1 MVNGKV
7 VNIASYQ
14 VKDGDVIEIR
24 EKAKKQD
31 RIVNAMS
38 VAEQL
43 GFPEWIEVNSK
54 ALSGTFKR
62 APERDELP
70 AELSENLVVELYSK

>member
-1 MVNGKV
+1 MRF
-7 VNIASYQ
+7 
-14 VKDGDVIEIR
+14 VKNQ
-24 EKAKKQD
+24 KKQD
-31 RIVNAMS
+31 RIINAMS

-43 GFPEWIEVNSK
+43 GFPEWIEVNSQT
-54 ALSGTFKR
+54 LSGTFKR